1 LACSEPALEE
11 KETTVRD
18 VHLTLAMSDYDH
30 VRDLTSGAI
39 RAEGIELTYL
49 NLSVE
54 EIFWRFSKFR
64 EWDVSEMSMGQYAS
78 LVSQGDASI
87 TAIPVFPSRIFRHSA
102 FYVRRDGPVKTPQD
116 LVGRRVGIP
125 QWSQT
130 AGIYARGVLMHQ
142 YGIRLQEIDWYQA
155 GVNETGR
162 EEPVA
167 LKLPAGVRFTQVPD
181 KTLNG
186 MLLAGELEAII
197 TAHPPESVK
206 QRHPDVA
213 QLFPDILSVET
224 AYWRAT
230 RIFPIMHTVV
240 IRTDAL
246 ASHRWIAMNLYR
258 AFEEAKRRSVAR
270 ALDIVAPRFPVP
282 WVFEHAARARELFGE
297 DFWPYGIEPN
307 RPTLEAFL
315 AFAHEQGVCHRPVS
329 VDELFPEE
337 LRSVFKV

>member
-1 LACSEPALEE
+1 MR
-11 KETTVRD
+11 K

-30 VRDLTSGAI
+30 IRDLTSGAI
-39 RAEGIELTYL
+39 QADGIELTYL

-64 EWDVSEMSMGQYAS
+64 EWDVSEMSMGQYVG
-78 LVSQGDASI
+78 LVSQGDSSL

-130 AGIYARGVLMHQ
+130 AGIYGRGALMHQ
-142 YGIRLQEIDWYQA
+142 YRIRLQDVEWYQT
-155 GVNETGR
+155 GVNEPGR
-162 EEPVA
+162 QEPVE
-167 LKLPAGVRFTQVPD
+167 LKLPAGVRVKPVPD
-181 KTLNG
+181 KSLNE
-186 MLLAGELEAII
+186 MLLAGEIDAII
-197 TAHPPESVK
+197 TAHPPDAVK
-206 QRHPDVA
+206 QRRPEVTR
-213 QLFPDILSVET
+213 LFPDFLTVEA
-224 AYWRAT
+224 AYWRET

-240 IRTDAL
+240 IRRDTMSA
-246 ASHRWIAMNLYR
+246 HPWIAMNLFK

-270 ALDIVAPRFPVP
+270 ALDIIAPRFPVP
-282 WVFEHAARARELFGE
+282 WVFEHAERARELFGD

-315 AFAHEQGVCHRPVS
+315 RFAHEQGVCHRPVA
-329 VDELFPEE
+329 VDELFPAE
-337 LRSVFKV
+337 LKSVFKV

>member
-1 LACSEPALEE
+1 MR
-11 KETTVRD
+11 K

-30 VRDLTSGAI
+30 IRDLTSGAI
-39 RAEGIELTYL
+39 QADGIELTYL

-64 EWDVSEMSMGQYAS
+64 EWDVSEMSMGQYVG
-78 LVSQGDASI
+78 LVSQGDASL

-130 AGIYARGVLMHQ
+130 AGIYARGALMHQ
-142 YGIRLQEIDWYQA
+142 YRIRLQDVEWYQT
-155 GVNETGR
+155 GVNEPGR
-162 EEPVA
+162 QEPVE
-167 LKLPAGVRFTQVPD
+167 LKLPAGVRVKPVPD
-181 KTLNG
+181 KSLNE
-186 MLLAGELEAII
+186 MLLAGEIDAII
-197 TAHPPESVK
+197 TAHPPDAVK
-206 QRHPDVA
+206 QRRPEVIR
-213 QLFPDILSVET
+213 LFPDFLTVEA
-224 AYWRAT
+224 AYWRET

-240 IRTDAL
+240 IRRDTMSA
-246 ASHRWIAMNLYR
+246 HPWIAMNLFK

-270 ALDIVAPRFPVP
+270 ALDIIAPRFPVP
-282 WVFEHAARARELFGE
+282 WVFEHAERARELFGD

-315 AFAHEQGVCHRPVS
+315 RFAHEQGVCHRPVA
-329 VDELFPEE
+329 VDELFPAE
-337 LRSVFKV
+337 LKSAFKV